1 MILDVVIFGYVV
13 MESNV
18 KEGKWEIQQSSAS
31 LMDDMPCGESSS
43 LRLYSKVRKRRTIL
57 LMKLKGFS

>member
-1 MILDVVIFGYVV
+1 MILDVVIFGYVDI
-13 MESNV
+13 EYNV